1 MCWWE
6 GEIWIT
12 LALWTS
18 NPKVKESRDCA
29 AVLSPIYSL
38 IHYFVFWHQN
48 LVWLAYDFGAKI
60 WNKVWE
66 NREWSGRVQYR
77 SKISW
82 FLYFKWQR
90 QSYWVLDSFGLQR
103 YSLAWNGWYPHPLC
117 YSSQWIWIF
126 ITPRKSSFRRP
137 IFCSGT
143 LELIDQSRLSFLL
156 FDFDIQKA

>member
-1 MCWWE
+1 M
-6 GEIWIT
+6 G
-12 LALWTS
+12 
-18 NPKVKESRDCA
+18 
-29 AVLSPIYSL
+29 
-38 IHYFVFWHQN
+38 
-48 LVWLAYDFGAKI
+48 
-60 WNKVWE
+60 
-66 NREWSGRVQYR
+66 EWSGRVQYR

-156 FDFDIQKA
+156 SKSLAGSPLSTWNIGQKHCKVTFNNHFGKKAYLFNQLQRFKNIGIDFEFENKAVIFV

>member
-1 MCWWE
+1 M
-6 GEIWIT
+6 G
-12 LALWTS
+12 
-18 NPKVKESRDCA
+18 
-29 AVLSPIYSL
+29 
-38 IHYFVFWHQN
+38 
-48 LVWLAYDFGAKI
+48 
-60 WNKVWE
+60 
-66 NREWSGRVQYR
+66 EWSGRVQYR

-126 ITPRKSSFRRP
+126 ITPRKSRFRRT

-156 FDFDIQKA
+156 FDFYIKKACQDHPCLIGILVKNIANSLLITILEKKYNFLINCKDLKILELIFNLKIRQ